1 MGLLFWINLICRHL
15 CDVFRSISTSPSC
28 SSLGKQLLLLKSI
41 KKPTI
46 KSRNHRRL
54 HWLAPVSRLDHRFWR
69 LARFALVMLPV
80 LQGVSWGF
88 LYTNKQHLGHKV
100 SNELVTRK
108 KRHGPVFKISVMQ
121 IHTKN
126 DPSVQEKRFDSPN
139 NFCTKENAYL
149 SNDWFML
156 ESRWLSLMPF
166 QRNPQSFR
174 IWNLSSIVHQQ
185 SWPTKKHWDR

>member
-1 MGLLFWINLICRHL
+1 MGLLCWINLFCRHL

-88 LYTNKQHLGHKV
+88 LYTNKQHLGDKV
-100 SNELVTRK
+100 SNELVTRI
-108 KRHGPVFKISVMQ
+108 KRHGQVSKISVMQ

-126 DPSVQEKRFDSPN
+126 DPSVYEKRFDSPN
-139 NFCTKENAYL
+139 NFCTKRACLSVKWLVHAWKSVAKFNAFPAKSSKF
-149 SNDWFML
+149 SNWEL
-156 ESRWLSLMPF
+156 VQHST
-166 QRNPQSFR
+166 
-174 IWNLSSIVHQQ
+174 
-185 SWPTKKHWDR
+185 PTILTDKKTLG